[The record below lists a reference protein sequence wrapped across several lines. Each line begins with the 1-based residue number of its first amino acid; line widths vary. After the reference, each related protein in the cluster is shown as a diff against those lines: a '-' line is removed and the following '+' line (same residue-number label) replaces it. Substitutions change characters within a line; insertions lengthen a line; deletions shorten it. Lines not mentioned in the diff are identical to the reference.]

1 MGIVYRN
8 DRSYCGPIN
17 MVRLLANGDLVVV
30 FREALWRGYV
40 THADPTS
47 RTSLVRSTDGGETW
61 HSQVTPHTYAG
72 NGCVIGQISDGT
84 LVVNNFRW
92 IFAPIEEA
100 PERFRGYVTYRED
113 ERQGLAM
120 VNEGVYTAMSRD
132 DGYTWEPARLLM
144 ERVGSAGRVI
154 ELDDGS
160 VLMPMDGKL
169 DEHAR
174 AEWVMRSTD
183 GGDSWERD
191 GIITPG
197 TPELSFSELRIL
209 SLGND
214 GVLAGMRTQEAN
226 FYVSHSDDGG
236 RTWSTPEETPVYCR
250 GSSPFDLLLLDDGRV
265 LATYGHRREPFGI
278 RACLSE
284 DGGRTWDTGNEV
296 VLRDDGL
303 DRDMGYPSSVQL
315 PDGSIFTTYYW
326 RHEDQIRHIRSLKWR
341 VD

>member
-8 DRSYCGPIN
+8 ERSYCGPIN

-47 RTSLVRSTDGGETW
+47 RTSMVRSTDGGETW

-72 NGCVIGQISDGT
+72 NGCVIGEISDGT
-84 LVVNNFRW
+84 LIVNNFRW

-100 PERFRGYVTYRED
+100 PERFRGYDTCRED

-132 DGYTWEPARLLM
+132 DGYTWEPARLLL

-169 DEHAR
+169 KEHAR

-183 GGDSWERD
+183 GGETWERD
-191 GIITPG
+191 GIITAG
-197 TPELSFSELRIL
+197 VPELSFSELRIL

-236 RTWSTPEETPVYCR
+236 RTWNPPEETPIYCR

-265 LATYGHRREPFGI
+265 LATYGHRREPFGV

-284 DGGRTWDTGNEV
+284 DGGRTWDVGNEV

-315 PDGSIFTTYYW
+315 PGGSIFTTYYW
-326 RHEDQIRHIRSLKWR
+326 HHEDQIRHIRSLKWS

>member
-1 MGIVYRN
+1 VGIVYRN
-8 DRSYCGPIN
+8 ERSYCGPIN

-47 RTSLVRSTDGGETW
+47 RTSMVRSTDGGETW

-72 NGCVIGQISDGT
+72 NGCVIGQISNGS
-84 LVVNNFRW
+84 LIVNNFRW

-132 DGYTWEPARLLM
+132 DGYTWEPARLLL

-169 DEHAR
+169 KEHAR

-183 GGDSWERD
+183 GGETWERD
-191 GIITPG
+191 GIITAG
-197 TPELSFSELRIL
+197 VPELSFSELRIL

-236 RTWSTPEETPVYCR
+236 RTWNPPEETPIYCR

-265 LATYGHRREPFGI
+265 LATYGHRREPFGV

-284 DGGRTWDTGNEV
+284 DGGRTWDVGNEV

-315 PDGSIFTTYYW
+315 PGGSIFTTYYW
-326 RHEDQIRHIRSLKWR
+326 HHEDQIRHIRSLKWS

>member
-8 DRSYCGPIN
+8 ERSYCGPIN

-47 RTSLVRSTDGGETW
+47 RTSMVRSTDGGETW

-72 NGCVIGQISDGT
+72 NGCVIGQISNGS
-84 LVVNNFRW
+84 LIVNNFRW

-132 DGYTWEPARLLM
+132 DGYTWEPARLLL

-169 DEHAR
+169 KEHAR

-183 GGDSWERD
+183 GGETWERD
-191 GIITPG
+191 GIITAG
-197 TPELSFSELRIL
+197 IPELSFSELRIL

-226 FYVSHSDDGG
+226 FCVSHSDDGG
-236 RTWSTPEETPVYCR
+236 RTWSPPEETPIYCR
-250 GSSPFDLLLLDDGRV
+250 GSSPLDLLLLDDGRV
-265 LATYGHRREPFGI
+265 LATYGHRREPFGV

-284 DGGRTWDTGNEV
+284 DGGRTWDVGNEV

-315 PDGSIFTTYYW
+315 PGGSIFTTYYW
-326 RHEDQIRHIRSLKWR
+326 HHEDQIRHIRSLKWS